1 MFRFRSQLFLVA
13 LTAVPSLVML
23 APSQPVAP
31 LHAEQKISGSSGAA
45 HVRVGI
51 DVLEDQNFQPLRGKR
66 VGLVTNQTGVDS
78 RGRRTIDALTSAPGV
93 KLVALFSPEH
103 GIHAKADGSVADST
117 DAATGLRIY
126 SLYGDVRRP
135 TEDMLRDLD
144 VLVFDVQD
152 AGVRFYTY
160 ITTMAYCME
169 AAKAY
174 GISFVVLDR
183 PNPLAGQVIE
193 GPTLDPGRTSFT
205 GYYPMPVRYAMTLGE
220 LALMFNSVSHIGADL
235 HVVPMEGWRR
245 SDTYDQTGL
254 SWIPPSP
261 NLRTVDAVFIYPGIE
276 ILQEEGLSVGRG
288 TDTPFELLGS
298 PSIDGD
304 KLAAALNRR
313 KIPGVH
319 FAPATFTPTEG
330 PNEKKVCHGIAI
342 RVSDRATFRS
352 MRTGLEITRA
362 LLEMHDLA
370 SPLRGMSLLGSQST
384 LDRLNHG
391 DAPAVI
397 VAGWADDLEKFRQ
410 IRARYLLYH

>member
-1 MFRFRSQLFLVA
+1 MFRFRSQLFLAV
-13 LTAVPSLVML
+13 LTAVPSLVMW
-23 APSQPVAP
+23 APSQPVAH
-31 LHAEQKISGSSGAA
+31 LRAEQQVSGSASAA

-51 DVLEDQNFQPLRGKR
+51 DVLEDQNFEPLRGKR

-78 RGRRTIDALTSAPGV
+78 RGRRTIDVLTSAPGV

-103 GIHAKADGSVADST
+103 GINAKADGSVANST

-135 TEDMLRDLD
+135 TEDMLRDID
-144 VLVFDVQD
+144 VLVFDIQD

-174 GISFVVLDR
+174 SISFVVLDR
-183 PNPLAGQVIE
+183 PNPLGGQVIE
-193 GPTLDPGRTSFT
+193 GPTLDAGRTSFT

-220 LALMFNSVSHIGADL
+220 LAQMFNFVSDIDADV

-254 SWIPPSP
+254 PWIPPSP

-276 ILQEEGLSVGRG
+276 MLQEEGLSVGRG

-298 PSIDGD
+298 PSIDGN

-330 PNEKKVCHGIAI
+330 PNEQKVCHGITI
-342 RVSDRATFRS
+342 KVSDRAIFPS
-352 MRTGLEITRA
+352 MRTGLEIARA
-362 LLEMHDLA
+362 LLEMHDLP

-391 DAPAVI
+391 DAPAEI
-397 VAGWADDLEKFRQ
+397 VAGWADDLEKFRR

>member
-1 MFRFRSQLFLVA
+1 MFRFRSQLFWAA
-13 LTAVPSLVML
+13 LMAVMCP
-23 APSQPVAP
+23 PSQTAAH
-31 LHAEQKISGSSGAA
+31 LRAEQKASGSSSAA
-45 HVRVGI
+45 HVRAGI
-51 DVLEDQNFQPLRGKR
+51 DVLEDENFEPLRGKR

-78 RGRRTIDALTSAPGV
+78 RGRRTIDVLMSAPTV
-93 KLVALFSPEH
+93 RLVALFSPEH
-103 GIHAKADGSVADST
+103 GIQARVDGPVANSI

-135 TEDMLRDLD
+135 TEDMLRDID
-144 VLVFDVQD
+144 VLVFDMQD

-183 PNPLAGQVIE
+183 PNPLGGQVIE
-193 GPTLDPGRTSFT
+193 GPTLDQGRTSFT

-220 LALMFNSVSHIGADL
+220 LAQMFNFVSNIGADL
-235 HVVPMEGWRR
+235 HIVKMEGWHR
-245 SDTYDQTGL
+245 SDSYDQTGL
-254 SWIPPSP
+254 LWIPPSP
-261 NLRTVDAVFIYPGIE
+261 NLRTVDAVFIYPGVE

-298 PSIDGD
+298 PSIDGN

-330 PNEKKVCHGIAI
+330 PHENNVCHGIAI
-342 RVSDRATFRS
+342 RVSDRAIFAS
-352 MRTGLEITRA
+352 MRTGLEIARA
-362 LLEMHDLA
+362 LVELHDLP

-391 DAPAVI
+391 DEPVEI

>member
-1 MFRFRSQLFLVA
+1 MFRFRSQLFLAA
-13 LTAVPSLVML
+13 LTAVPSLLML
-23 APSQPVAP
+23 APSGPVARFR
-31 LHAEQKISGSSGAA
+31 AEQKVSGSSGAA

-51 DVLEDQNFQPLRGKR
+51 DMLEDQNFEPLRGKR

-78 RGRRTIDALTSAPGV
+78 RGRRTIDVLTSAPDV

-103 GIHAKADGSVADST
+103 GINAKAEGSVANST

-135 TEDMLRDLD
+135 TEDMLRNID
-144 VLVFDVQD
+144 VLVFDIQD

-174 GISFVVLDR
+174 GISFVLLDR
-183 PNPLAGQVIE
+183 PNPLGGQVIE
-193 GPTLDPGRTSFT
+193 GPTLDAGRTSFT

-220 LALMFNSVSHIGADL
+220 LAQMFNSVNNIGADVQ
-235 HVVPMEGWRR
+235 VVPMEGWRR
-245 SDTYDQTGL
+245 SETYDQTGL
-254 SWIPPSP
+254 PWIPPSP

-298 PSIDGD
+298 PSIDGH
-304 KLAAALNRR
+304 KLAAVLNRR

-342 RVSDRATFRS
+342 SVSDRAIFPS
-352 MRTGLEITRA
+352 MRTGLEIARV
-362 LLEMHDLA
+362 LLEMHDLP

-384 LDRLNHG
+384 LDRLNQG
-391 DAPAVI
+391 DAPAEI